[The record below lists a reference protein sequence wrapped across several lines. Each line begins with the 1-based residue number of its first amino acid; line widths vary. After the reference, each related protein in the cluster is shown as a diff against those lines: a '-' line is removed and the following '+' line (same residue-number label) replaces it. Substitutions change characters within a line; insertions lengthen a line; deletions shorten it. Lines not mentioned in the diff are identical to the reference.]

1 MAVEKLLTL
10 AANPIDSGN
19 HKCKGQKKAVTRL
32 QTGQT
37 NWRPAWLR
45 IKATGT
51 STTTPRRKGG
61 QGLKTIDGKIMQ
73 VDGRNRSANVVLS
86 LEGGKAVIHR
96 LCSRLYIPE

>member
-1 MAVEKLLTL
+1 MGVEKLLTQ

-19 HKCKGQKKAVTRL
+19 HKCKGQEKAVIRL

-51 STTTPRRKGG
+51 STTTPRRKGD
-61 QGLKTIDGKIMQ
+61 QGLNAKDGKNMQ
-73 VDGRNRSANVVLS
+73 AMTEEPDPPTP
-86 LEGGKAVIHR
+86 
-96 LCSRLYIPE
+96 C